1 MADRP
6 LLFRSL
12 QAPTVTAADAQLL
25 ADQVRLIV
33 ARDIAIDSIQVARD
47 QVREGVV
54 VVRGRLLHPSH
65 EVFPRWQAELNRRG
79 YTPVLRPDVDAKGD
93 AGGGAGGEQ
102 VTLHVIAGVARPGRS
117 RVWINIVLFVA
128 TIFTTLWTGMVYSDR
143 VELNDFGDL
152 FRLSNLIHGWPFA
165 LSLMGILLAH
175 ELGHYFAARHH
186 KLAVSLPYFIPLPI
200 PPGFGITLGTLG
212 AFIRLKEP
220 VPDRRK
226 LFDVGVAGPL
236 AGLVVAV
243 PLLFIGLMTS
253 PVQVP
258 PESSI
263 YWVEGNSIFYSVA
276 KYLVFGKW
284 LPNPVTGEDV
294 FINAV
299 TAAAWFGF
307 LITALNLL
315 PLGQLD
321 GGHTV
326 FALFGNRAR
335 VINRVAVGVMALLAI
350 ASLQPVQNLL
360 PFLEVV
366 GYPGWFVWLAL
377 ILFLVGPFHPPPLDD
392 VTELDQRRRWVGY
405 LVIVIFVLIFVPVPF
420 TVVGP

>member
-12 QAPTVTAADAQLL
+12 QTPTMTAAEAQIL
-25 ADQVRLIV
+25 ADQVRAIV
-33 ARDIAIDSIQVARD
+33 ARDLAIDSIQVARD
-47 QVREGVV
+47 QAREGVV

-79 YTPVLRPDVDAKGD
+79 YTPVLRPDGD
-93 AGGGAGGEQ
+93 AHSDQ
-102 VTLHVIAGVARPGRS
+102 VALHVIAGVVRPERS
-117 RVWINIVLFVA
+117 RVWINVVLFVA

-143 VELNDFGDL
+143 VELSDFADL

-236 AGLVVAV
+236 AGLVLAV

-253 PVQVP
+253 PVQTP
-258 PESSI
+258 PESGV
-263 YWVEGNSIFYSVA
+263 YWVEGNSLFYWVA

-335 VINRVAVGVMALLAI
+335 QINRVAVGVMAMLAI

-360 PFLEVV
+360 PFLEVI

-392 VTELDQRRRWVGY
+392 VTQLDPKRRWVGY
-405 LVIVIFVLIFVPVPF
+405 LVIVIFILIFVPVPF
-420 TVVGP
+420 TLITP

>member
-1 MADRP
+1 MAEGP
-6 LLFRSL
+6 LLFR
-12 QAPTVTAADAQLL
+12 QVPAVPAAEAQRLI
-25 ADQVRLIV
+25 DQVRTII
-33 ARDIAIDSIQVARD
+33 ARDLVVESMQAARD
-47 QVREGVV
+47 QAREGVV
-54 VVRGRLLHPSH
+54 VVRGRLARPSH
-65 EVFPRWQAELNRRG
+65 VVFPHWQAELKRLG
-79 YTPVLRPDVDAKGD
+79 YTPVLRPDGD
-93 AGGGAGGEQ
+93 DERQ
-102 VTLHVIAGVARPGRS
+102 VVLHVVAGVAPVVRS
-117 RVWINIVLFVA
+117 RVWINGALFVA
-128 TIFTTLWTGMVYSDR
+128 TIFTTLWTGMVYSDQ
-143 VELNDFGDL
+143 VELNNFADL

-236 AGLVVAV
+236 AGLCLAI
-243 PLLFIGLMTS
+243 PLIFVGLMTS
-253 PVQVP
+253 PVEVP
-258 PESSI
+258 PESGI
-263 YWVEGNSIFYSVA
+263 YWVEGNSLFYWVA

-299 TAAAWFGF
+299 TAAAWFGL

-326 FALFGNRAR
+326 FAMFGARARLINRAA
-335 VINRVAVGVMALLAI
+335 IGVMAVLAI
-350 ASLQPVQNLL
+350 ASLQPVQTYL
-360 PFLEVV
+360 PFLEVI

-392 VTELDQRRRWVGY
+392 VTQLDSKRRWVGY
-405 LVIVIFVLIFVPVPF
+405 LIILIFILIFVPVPF
-420 TVVGP
+420 SVVGG